1 MKIDL
6 TGKVVV
12 VTGGAGAIGRG
23 IALAMA
29 HAGASV
35 VVNDIGV
42 SLSGEGGGGSP
53 ADGVVEAIRAAGGQ
67 AVANSDSVSTWEGA
81 HRVIGAALDHFG
93 RIDAVVNNAGTLQDR
108 MFFRMS
114 EAEWR
119 GVIDVHLHGSFF
131 ISRAAA
137 PHFKDQESGSYI
149 HMTSTSGLI
158 GNLGQANYSA
168 AKLGVVALSKS
179 IALDMERFH
188 VRSNCIAPF
197 AWSRMTDSLPTET
210 EEQRERVAR
219 FQKMEAHKIAPMAVF
234 LASDAAKDVN
244 AQIFAVRANE
254 IMLMGQ
260 SRPVRS
266 VHTAQG
272 WTPEAIAQHAIPA
285 MRPGFYGLQRSADVV
300 SWDPV

>member
-1 MKIDL
+1 
-6 TGKVVV
+6 
-12 VTGGAGAIGRG
+12 
-23 IALAMA
+23 
-29 HAGASV
+29 
-35 VVNDIGV
+35 
-42 SLSGEGGGGSP
+42 
-53 ADGVVEAIRAAGGQ
+53 
-67 AVANSDSVSTWEGA
+67 
-81 HRVIGAALDHFG
+81 
-93 RIDAVVNNAGTLQDR
+93 
-108 MFFRMS
+108 
-114 EAEWR
+114 
-119 GVIDVHLHGSFF
+119 
-131 ISRAAA
+131 
-137 PHFKDQESGSYI
+137 
-149 HMTSTSGLI
+149 
-158 GNLGQANYSA
+158 
-168 AKLGVVALSKS
+168 VVALSKS